1 MNVLGHTIPL
11 WVFDWS
17 GSFMVAMSLY
27 YLWKI
32 RSAYW
37 HWSNASLL
45 PYFLLFVSTHNLM
58 LTGLQISYLIF
69 GIHGLLLWRLERQ
82 RLSDGVRFAQGPWY
96 AAGWLLSLGI
106 FLYTVAL
113 TDFANA
119 WVWLQFFVVTF
130 SLIANMATTRTWIWS
145 WYLWIAIN
153 CLQALYFGHAHLWG
167 QFTLQFVLGAMSVSG
182 LRKWRTVQRF
192 NERAVS

>member
-1 MNVLGHTIPL
+1 MNVLGRTIPL
-11 WVFDWS
+11 WVLDWA

-58 LTGLQISYLIF
+58 LAGLQVSYLIF

-96 AAGWLLSLGI
+96 AAGWILSLGI

-113 TDFANA
+113 TDFANG

-130 SLIANMATTRTWIWS
+130 SLIANMATTRTWMWS

-153 CLQALYFGHAHLWG
+153 CLQALYFGHFHLWG
-167 QFTLQFVLGAMSVSG
+167 QFTLQFLLGAMSVSG
-182 LRKWRTVQRF
+182 LRKWRDVQRF
-192 NERAVS
+192 NERAPT

>member
-1 MNVLGHTIPL
+1 MSVLGYTIPL

-17 GSFMVAMSLY
+17 GSIMVAMSLF

-45 PYFLLFVSTHNLM
+45 PYFLLFLSTHNLM
-58 LTGLQISYLIF
+58 LAGLQVSYLIF

-82 RLSDGVRFAQGPWY
+82 RLTDGVRFAQGPWY
-96 AAGWLLSLGI
+96 AAGWLLSLAI
-106 FLYTVAL
+106 FFYTVAV
-113 TDFANA
+113 TDFSNG
-119 WVWLQFFVVTF
+119 WVWLQFFIVTF
-130 SLIANMATTRTWIWS
+130 SLIANMATTRTWMWS

-167 QFTLQFVLGAMSVSG
+167 QFTLQFFLGAMSVSG

-192 NERAVS
+192 NERAVT